1 MSLLGANVESLCA
14 LIKRKGERREE
25 EREELCL
32 HHVIVHDF
40 KASIMSYKAAVRKI
54 GILS

>member
-1 MSLLGANVESLCA
+1 MCFDKE
-14 LIKRKGERREE
+14 KRREE

-40 KASIMSYKAAVRKI
+40 KASIMSYIAAVRKN
-54 GILS
+54 GCFILIQ